1 MADLDPAAI
10 AHLTTHAPPD
20 WRWTKLPKPLREAA
34 GSEAGWLSTVKAFML
49 AYQHP
54 WNAHAGVDEP
64 AYLELVL
71 KHSREHGQLYP
82 YHLAAALHDS
92 LRSPMS
98 PFEYY
103 VEVLYERMSTERSY
117 DTIPNFAAAD
127 CMRLLKVGRNE
138 FIHAL
143 NACRAKGWMWKRR
156 KAVIVKQLPARPAD
170 DLPLHHWWVV
180 HLTEAAVAL
189 LERGGRERAG
199 SAWASASSAAS
210 LVRRAT
216 LGTPPP
222 RAHERHAAAGRRRR
236 RRRRTRASPVVDPG
250 GLAPAEL
257 EALQTLH
264 AAGGSLQ
271 AAGASHAPWCRR
283 SMRRGWC
290 GTTCRWATATASRC
304 RRSRGL

>member
-156 KAVIVKQLPARPAD
+156 
-170 DLPLHHWWVV
+170 
-180 HLTEAAVAL
+180 
-189 LERGGRERAG
+189 
-199 SAWASASSAAS
+199 
-210 LVRRAT
+210 
-216 LGTPPP
+216 
-222 RAHERHAAAGRRRR
+222 
-236 RRRRTRASPVVDPG
+236 
-250 GLAPAEL
+250 
-257 EALQTLH
+257 
-264 AAGGSLQ
+264 
-271 AAGASHAPWCRR
+271 
-283 SMRRGWC
+283 
-290 GTTCRWATATASRC
+290 
-304 RRSRGL
+304 